1 MANTLKFGNGEWY
14 GNKDT
19 ILAYNDENSN
29 FKPLPFSFDRASSA
43 TRVNKDGLI
52 ETVGSGEPRIDY
64 KDDSK
69 GALLLEPSRS
79 NLVTY
84 SNEFTNSSVWGSV
97 NTTFTD
103 NETQSPSGLLT
114 GKLTRNV
121 TTFSCIRDTTVSTV
135 LGTTYVFSAFYKK
148 DTETTINHGVLNQ
161 NTGYVTFNFD
171 TETISITRNDNSNS
185 ISSDG
190 FGFEK
195 YANGW
200 YRIYLKFVRKAGSLQ
215 LQVARQDSG
224 VIGQSTFIYG
234 AQLEQG
240 SYATSYIP
248 TQGSAVTRLADVC
261 NNGAN
266 EQVINSTEGVLY
278 LEAKVKTDTA
288 FAANC
293 IGISNGTD
301 ANRLSI
307 IMYGNLNS
315 IRASM
320 NVGGVSQF
328 DFNLPSGYIQEQYYK
343 IAVSY
348 KVNDCKIFINGTKI
362 LTDTS
367 ATMPSLGTFDR
378 LSLDLGTGSYNFYG
392 KTKDVKLYNTALT
405 DQELIALTS

>member
-240 SYATSYIP
+240 SYPTSYIP
-248 TQGSAVTRLADVC
+248 TQGGAVTRVAESCSQTPPD
-261 NNGAN
+261 G
-266 EQVINSTEGVLY
+266 VIGQTEGTMYAEVKINGLKNSNTITTLHNGSFSEYLVIAGNSSGNINAYIFAGGVQQAGILSGIYAVDSIIKCAMAYKENDVAFYINGVL
-278 LEAKVKTDTA
+278 
-288 FAANC
+288 
-293 IGISNGTD
+293 IGTD
-301 ANRLSI
+301 S
-307 IMYGNLNS
+307 
-315 IRASM
+315 
-320 NVGGVSQF
+320 
-328 DFNLPSGYIQEQYYK
+328 
-343 IAVSY
+343 
-348 KVNDCKIFINGTKI
+348 
-362 LTDTS
+362 S
-367 ATMPSLGTFDR
+367 ATMASTSVFDV
-378 LSLDLGTGSYNFYG
+378 GSISFGDYPLNG
-392 KTKDVKLYNTALT
+392 SVKQAKLYNTRLSNNELQALT
-405 DQELIALTS
+405 TI